1 MSRLRRAAWMK
12 WLPPMEKMS
21 PSPAASTTVRSGRA
35 IFRPEAKASE
45 RPWVVCTV
53 LKSRWPGMREVQP
66 MPETM
71 ATLFFSVSSPA
82 GSM

>member
-1 MSRLRRAAWMK
+1 MTIHNWID
-12 WLPPMEKMS
+12 P
-21 PSPAASTTVRSGRA
+21 TVSSGRA
-35 IFRPEAKASE
+35 IFSPEAKASE

-71 ATLFFSVSSPA
+71 ATLFLIASTPA